1 MERPFSY
8 ETIRAA
14 RSKRAFAKA
23 VPQHNLRGFFM
34 QRGDSTKYLKQ
45 FLLILAIS
53 FVGEGLHAFI
63 PLPIPAS
70 IYGILILFLCLQFH
84 VLSLHHVKETARF
97 LIEIMPVM
105 FIPAAVELIE
115 TGGGLKTMLLS
126 IVVSVCVVT
135 VLVMVVSGHA
145 TQFVIRK
152 ERKNMKELLTNSVFF
167 GAFVSLAA
175 YEIGVWVKKKSGWAI
190 CNPLLIAIILVIGV
204 LLALQIPYDVYEE
217 GAQYISYLL
226 TPATVC
232 LAVPLYEQVEL
243 LRKHKKAIAA
253 GLLAGMLTSLLS
265 ILLLAALFRLNH
277 EEYVTLLPKSITTAI
292 GMGVSE
298 ELGGL
303 VTVTVAV
310 IIMTGVVGN
319 IVAESVCRLFR
330 LEEPVAKGIAIGSAS
345 HAIGTAKAMEMGE
358 VEGAMSSLSIAVTG
372 LITVAGAALFAG
384 LW

>member
-1 MERPFSY
+1 
-8 ETIRAA
+8 
-14 RSKRAFAKA
+14 
-23 VPQHNLRGFFM
+23 
-34 QRGDSTKYLKQ
+34 
-45 FLLILAIS
+45 
-53 FVGEGLHAFI
+53 
-63 PLPIPAS
+63 
-70 IYGILILFLCLQFH
+70 
-84 VLSLHHVKETARF
+84 
-97 LIEIMPVM
+97 M
-105 FIPAAVELIE
+105 F
-115 TGGGLKTMLLS
+115 
-126 IVVSVCVVT
+126 
-135 VLVMVVSGHA
+135 
-145 TQFVIRK
+145 
-152 ERKNMKELLTNSVFF
+152 
-167 GAFVSLAA
+167 
-175 YEIGVWVKKKSGWAI
+175 
-190 CNPLLIAIILVIGV
+190 
-204 LLALQIPYDVYEE
+204 EE

-265 ILLLAALFRLNH
+265 ILLLAALFQLNH